1 MNKTRIYSCGDSMT
15 SLELANMW
23 SDADMTD
30 DDTMIDV
37 WFPETRFSGHWG
49 DIPLTNP
56 EILKLLPN
64 LIGKSI
70 VTVSEIVILML
81 MREIRL
87 GRLDD
92 VELWCGD
99 TRMDISKRGELI
111 SHWDGTGFFETG
123 FNRGSTDETMLP
135 S

>member
-23 SDADMTD
+23 SDDDMTD
-30 DDTMIDV
+30 DDMTDDNIMIDV

-56 EILKLLPN
+56 EILKLLPD

-70 VTVSEIVILML
+70 VTVSEIVILMFL
-81 MREIRL
+81 REVRL
-87 GRLDD
+87 GQLDD

-111 SHWDGTGFFETG
+111 DYWDGTGFFETG
-123 FNRGSTDETMLP
+123 FNLRFN
-135 S
+135 

>member
-1 MNKTRIYSCGDSMT
+1 MNKTHIYSCGDSMT
-15 SLELANMW
+15 SLELTNMW
-23 SDADMTD
+23 SDDTD
-30 DDTMIDV
+30 MIDV
-37 WFPETRFSGHWG
+37 WFPETRFAGNWG

-111 SHWDGTGFFETG
+111 SHWDGTGFFHTG
-123 FNRGSTDETMLP
+123 FNLRFN
-135 S
+135 